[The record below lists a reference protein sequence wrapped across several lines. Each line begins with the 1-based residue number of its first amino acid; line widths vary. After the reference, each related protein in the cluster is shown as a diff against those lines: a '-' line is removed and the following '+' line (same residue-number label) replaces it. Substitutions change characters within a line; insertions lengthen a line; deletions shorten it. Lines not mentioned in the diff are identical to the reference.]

1 MWHCVSMSRV
11 HLYMYAFYSI
21 NKYIV
26 IIMLKLRYAII
37 FYFKA
42 VGDIYW
48 KTQQYPMN
56 FITRL

>member
-1 MWHCVSMSRV
+1 MSRV
-11 HLYMYAFYSI
+11 HLYAFYSI